1 MLRLAI
7 VKNLRFISKTLATNV
22 DQSVLVNQFSNHLIL
37 SSNVNNLRQFSL
49 TAARFCDSQEEKAED
64 DSDDKVHILYKKY
77 AGTPRDRTKIIPVE
91 TSIEY
96 MKSPAFQSTYG
107 DKNVWELYRRV
118 HKGQLPKSKT
128 RKTCIRHGVIAV
140 GSPCPICR
148 DEYLVL
154 DFQNL
159 ELLKQFI
166 SPHTG
171 EVRIFNRIFLSFSF
185 FSISKR
191 VNLEFSFLQ
200 FQFQS

>member
-1 MLRLAI
+1 MLRLAAAR
-7 VKNLRFISKTLATNV
+7 NLRFLSKTLTTNV
-22 DQSVLVNQFSNHLIL
+22 DQTVSVNQFANHLKQTT
-37 SSNVNNLRQFSL
+37 NVNNLRQFSV
-49 TAARFCDSQEEKAED
+49 TAARFCESQEETAED
-64 DSDDKVHILYKKY
+64 GDGGEENKVSKLFKKY

-96 MKSPAFQSTYG
+96 LESPAFKSTYG
-107 DKNVWELYRRV
+107 NRKVWELYRRV

-128 RKTCIRHGVIAV
+128 RETCIRAGVVAT

-154 DFQNL
+154 DFRNL

-171 EVRIFNRIFLSFSF
+171 EVSDFRNSVEHLDFTILLKFHTLD
-185 FSISKR
+185 
-191 VNLEFSFLQ
+191 
-200 FQFQS
+200 

>member
-7 VKNLRFISKTLATNV
+7 AKNLQFLSKTLTTNV
-22 DQSVLVNQFSNHLIL
+22 DQPVLKVHFANQLKSTA
-37 SSNVNNLRQFSL
+37 NVNHLRQFSL
-49 TAARFCDSQEEKAED
+49 TAARLCEAHEEAAED
-64 DSDDKVHILYKKY
+64 DSGEKVHVLYKKY

-96 MKSPAFQSTYG
+96 IESPAFLSTYG
-107 DKNVWELYRRV
+107 DKKVWELYRRV

-128 RKTCIRHGVIAV
+128 RKTCIRHGVIAT

-154 DFQNL
+154 DYRNL

-171 EVRIFNRIFLSFSF
+171 EV
-185 FSISKR
+185 
-191 VNLEFSFLQ
+191 
-200 FQFQS
+200 